1 MSTIEV
7 KATEFARNFPRMK
20 EDVREHGMITVCSHK
35 RTVGA
40 FISPAVMEELELLRR
55 RKRALIRIEEADD
68 AFFDAL
74 DKSVA
79 AYDDPD

>member
-1 MSTIEV
+1 MSTVEIQ
-7 KATEFARNFPRMK
+7 ATQFARNFPQMK

-55 RKRALIRIEEADD
+55 RKRELTRIEDADD

-74 DKSVA
+74 DKAVET
-79 AYDDPD
+79 YDDQD

>member
-7 KATEFARNFPRMK
+7 KATEFARNFPQMR

-40 FISPAVMEELELLRR
+40 FISPAVMEELESLRR
-55 RKRALIRIEEADD
+55 HKRELTRIEEADD
-68 AFFDAL
+68 TFFEEL
-74 DKSVA
+74 DKSVSS
-79 AYDDPD
+79 YDGAN